1 MIYRPKGLHKV
12 DLVKKKTNLS
22 SVVKLKKLVF
32 LATASSYNCVRKLLY
47 K

>member
-1 MIYRPKGLHKV
+1 MIYLPKGLHKV
-12 DLVKKKTNLS
+12 DSVKRKTNLS

-32 LATASSYNCVRKLLY
+32 ITTESSYNCVRKSLY